1 MPCGILHVL
10 TPIDIFGTNTTME
23 LKAVCP
29 KVRLILD
36 GSIPM
41 NLLMPFTEA
50 SVSAQAQNIMKA
62 PSRIELHNKQK
73 RSVRHHPNKTCR
85 HEMVCGGEVGGG
97 HFDPTFLCLAH
108 AHL

>member
-1 MPCGILHVL
+1 MAPSAAYCLAFLIYIHFGRNRDFMPCGILHVL

-41 NLLMPFTEA
+41 NLLTLFSEA
-50 SVSAQAQNIMKA
+50 SVSAQ
-62 PSRIELHNKQK
+62 S
-73 RSVRHHPNKTCR
+73 
-85 HEMVCGGEVGGG
+85 
-97 HFDPTFLCLAH
+97 
-108 AHL
+108 